1 MIEKSLKFKVLA
13 CGLLDVLLGSSGDYL
28 KQKVSLLL
36 TSN

>member
-1 MIEKSLKFKVLA
+1 MKEKSLNFKVLV
-13 CGLLDVLLGSSGDYL
+13 CGLADVLLGSSGDYL